1 MSDVATRPKNW
12 SARKRPWKRTTEP
25 VQEYTA
31 VLRRQTR
38 REAAVVLVAAGWELD
53 RIALAFGIALG
64 RAQELLPA
72 KDQPEKAA

>member
-1 MSDVATRPKNW
+1 MTVID
-12 SARKRPWKRTTEP
+12 RT
-25 VQEYTA
+25 A
-31 VLRRQTR
+31 ILRRQAR
-38 REAAVVLVAAGWELD
+38 REAAVVLAAAGWDLD

>member
-12 SARKRPWKRTTEP
+12 SARKRPWKPTTEP
-25 VQEYTA
+25 VPERTA
-31 VLRRQTR
+31 VLRRQAR
-38 REAAVVLVAAGWELD
+38 RDAAVVLAAAGWDLD

-72 KDQPEKAA
+72 KDRPEKPA